1 MIDVFIIPF
10 FIVLM
15 IVPLISYLAIKLDLV
30 DHPASR
36 KIHKKPIPRI
46 GGIGIYLGFI
56 GALAYSGYALKIFQK
71 PETVFPILVGATLV
85 MFLGLWDDIKRV
97 PAPVKLLGQLLIA
110 FYTVHAGIKVDFI
123 TNPLGGI
130 LPLGMFSMILSM
142 VWIIAMMNMMNLID
156 GLDGLAAGLASISG
170 FILFLAAVILGR
182 FDAAILALCFIG
194 ATTGFLRHNFHP
206 ASIFMGDCGSLL
218 LGYLLAVISIVGVMK
233 STATIAVAIPILA
246 LIVPISDTG
255 MAIIRRLKAGIHI
268 FHPDDGHLH
277 HKLLYRGF
285 NQKQVAMILYYS
297 TVAFGLL
304 GLSFAFVDGLWAILW
319 LALVVT
325 LILFVIKR
333 ISLLNEKKL

>member
-1 MIDVFIIPF
+1 MIDVFVIPF

-15 IVPLISYLAIKLDLV
+15 IIPLISYLAIKLNLV

-56 GALAYSGYALKIFQK
+56 GALTYSGYALKIFQK
-71 PETVFPILVGATLV
+71 PETVLPTLIGATAV
-85 MFLGLWDDIKRV
+85 MLLGLWDDIKRV
-97 PAPVKLLGQLLIA
+97 PAPIKLFGQLLIA
-110 FYTVHAGIKVDFI
+110 FYTVQAGIKVDFI
-123 TNPLGGI
+123 TNPFGGI
-130 LPLGMFSMILSM
+130 MPLGMFSMILSI

-206 ASIFMGDCGSLL
+206 ATIFMGDCGSLL

-233 STATIAVAIPILA
+233 STATLAVAIPILA

-255 MAIIRRLKAGIHI
+255 MAIFRRLKAGIHI

-277 HKLLYRGF
+277 HKLL
-285 NQKQVAMILYYS
+285 
-297 TVAFGLL
+297 
-304 GLSFAFVDGLWAILW
+304 
-319 LALVVT
+319 
-325 LILFVIKR
+325 
-333 ISLLNEKKL
+333 